1 MRALKQMISPYIAIS
16 ISTGHWTTA
25 WMRYLNKIDI
35 LIARGDKMIDLS
47 TNTIQN
53 LFFQQIR
60 NLTLNTE
67 NLTQGFTQVI

>member
-1 MRALKQMISPYIAIS
+1 MISSYISIL

-25 WMRYLNKIDI
+25 LMSYLNKADI

-53 LFFQQIR
+53 LFFQQIKT
-60 NLTLNTE
+60 LTFNTDKPR
-67 NLTQGFTQVI
+67 QVFN